1 MEGSSAFG
9 SQIRKAKSS
18 CRIIFRQYGKAH
30 MALVEVQKPQ
40 TAAIQNRNFSSAFF
54 AISLCLPVFAG
65 RRQRGKLLIRLENLI
80 AQTPPLLFV
89 VVWIV
94 HSFVPKREEKV
105 MINLH
110 ETFVLSLLAVLKKSR
125 TATSAPH
132 QRSVRAIELQM

>member
-1 MEGSSAFG
+1 
-9 SQIRKAKSS
+9 
-18 CRIIFRQYGKAH
+18 

-40 TAAIQNRNFSSAFF
+40 TAAIQNRKFSSALF

-110 ETFVLSLLAVLKKSR
+110 ETFVLSLLDVLKKSR
-125 TATSAPH
+125 TATSAPY
-132 QRSVRAIELQM
+132 QRSKRAIELQM

>member
-9 SQIRKAKSS
+9 SQIRKAKGS

-40 TAAIQNRNFSSAFF
+40 TAAIQNRKFSSALFT
-54 AISLCLPVFAG
+54 ISLCLPVFAG

-110 ETFVLSLLAVLKKSR
+110 KTCAI
-125 TATSAPH
+125 APRCSQKLRPND
-132 QRSVRAIELQM
+132 QRRPAPSDH

>member
-1 MEGSSAFG
+1 LTDLTAPTPAHSFGWLAAKGFIFTLLPVERFRAGGS
-9 SQIRKAKSS
+9 AK
-18 CRIIFRQYGKAH
+18 
-30 MALVEVQKPQ
+30 KPP
-40 TAAIQNRNFSSAFF
+40 TAAIQNRNFSSALF
-54 AISLCLPVFAG
+54 AISLCLPVFTG

-110 ETFVLSLLAVLKKSR
+110 KTCVIAPRCSQKLR
-125 TATSAPH
+125 TTNVGPH
-132 QRSVRAIELQM
+132 PAINKGN